1 MSRELIE
8 KIALTWIGTPYHHH
22 SGIKGVG
29 CDCVHLL
36 IKVYVEAGLMEDYD
50 PGYYPP
56 QFFMHSDEERFL
68 KKVLGYSRE
77 IPEAEAGVG
86 DVVLYKLG
94 KCYAHGAIIVS
105 PGWPHS
111 IVHADA
117 SSNIVVRSRG
127 LGGGLGKAVRAPRF
141 FSRW

>member
-77 IPEAEAGVG
+77 IPEGLKSGSMKKWE
-86 DVVLYKLG
+86 
-94 KCYAHGAIIVS
+94 
-105 PGWPHS
+105 
-111 IVHADA
+111 
-117 SSNIVVRSRG
+117 NRSRIERNPSVWE
-127 LGGGLGKAVRAPRF
+127 ANM
-141 FSRW
+141 